1 MATASKSKAA
11 KAETVSTNAVDV
23 LADDDFDSV
32 PVQELPVQELP
43 GYQYLLPIEK
53 LSSEHFFIA
62 TSAMQK
68 MHMELDKADGD
79 DEYALLG
86 IEMSARAVHI
96 LTSKFVDPEK
106 FKQWQEYDV
115 LSNANDIMVLALRYL
130 TEVGKGGES

>member
-11 KAETVSTNAVDV
+11 KAETAPTNAVDV

-32 PVQELPVQELP
+32 PVQELP

-62 TSAMQK
+62 ASAMQK
-68 MHMELDKADGD
+68 MHMELEKADGD

-86 IEMSARAVHI
+86 IETSARAVRI

-106 FKQWQEYDV
+106 FKDWQEYDV
-115 LSNANDIMVLALRYL
+115 LPNANAIMILALRYL

>member
-1 MATASKSKAA
+1 MATAPKSKAA
-11 KAETVSTNAVDV
+11 KAETAPTNAVDV

-32 PVQELPVQELP
+32 PVQELP

-53 LSSEHFFIA
+53 LNSEHFFIA
-62 TSAMQK
+62 ASAMQK
-68 MHMELDKADGD
+68 MHMELEKADGD

-86 IEMSARAVHI
+86 IETSARAVRI

-130 TEVGKGGES
+130 TEVGKGGAS